1 LQDLQDE
8 ESGKYLVILVN
19 PVNPVHT
26 IFLSME
32 LEIGL
37 ALLLLI
43 VLSLLAT
50 VDMAFAQL
58 SDVGLRRLIGENG
71 DKPEPKS
78 IPFLHQAL
86 ENRPRFSFA
95 LSAMIQILLV
105 VVAVLITSIS
115 LRLFPNPRLVLVGLF
130 AGLILAGIFRQLIP
144 LFIST
149 RNPEGTLLFLLP
161 IVRPFFP
168 IMTFVADPFQRLF
181 DRSRRKDQVTE
192 TGEEQEEDD
201 DSGDLQ
207 ALIDVGEAEGI
218 LEEEE
223 GELIHSII
231 EFGDTRVSEVMTP
244 RPDIVAVPDNAT
256 VREARDII
264 LDSKYSRL
272 PVYRE
277 QIDNVEGMIYV
288 RDLLQYWAEG
298 REEECIKSLVRS
310 VYFIPETKP
319 VAELLEEMQKA
330 HAQLAMV
337 IDEYGGICGLVTV
350 EDILEEIVGEIEDE
364 DIAGEELEEI
374 VEGADGSYEVLG
386 STEIGKIERLF
397 DMEIEDDDFT
407 TIAGLVINESGRVPA
422 VSERLTIRGLQV
434 ELLEADERRILRL
447 RVRKAPEEDASKVD
461 HKESQKAQTS

>member
-1 LQDLQDE
+1 
-8 ESGKYLVILVN
+8 
-19 PVNPVHT
+19 
-26 IFLSME
+26 ME

-71 DKPEPKS
+71 DKPEEGPS
-78 IPFLHQAL
+78 RLFLRQAL

-95 LSAMIQILLV
+95 LAAMIQILLV

-115 LRLFPNPRLVLVGLF
+115 LSLFPDPRLVLVGLL
-130 AGLILAGIFRQLIP
+130 AGLILAGIFRQLVP

-181 DRSRRKDQVTE
+181 DRSRRKDQVAE
-192 TGEEQEEDD
+192 DNEEEEDDD

-231 EFGDTRVSEVMTP
+231 EFGDTHVSEVMTP
-244 RPDIVAVPDNAT
+244 RPDIVAVPANAT
-256 VREARDII
+256 AREVRDII
-264 LDSKYSRL
+264 LESKYSRI

-288 RDLLQYWAEG
+288 RDLLQFWAEG
-298 REEECIKSLVRS
+298 REDESIKSLVRP
-310 VYFIPETKP
+310 VYDVPETKP
-319 VAELLEEMQKA
+319 VADLLEEMQKA
-330 HAQLAMV
+330 HLQLAMV
-337 IDEYGGICGLVTV
+337 IDEYGGVCGLVTV

-374 VEGADGSYEVLG
+374 IENNDGSYDVLG
-386 STEIGKIERLF
+386 STEIGKIERIF
-397 DMEIEDDDFT
+397 DMEIEADDFT
-407 TIAGLVINESGRVPA
+407 TIAGLVINESGKVPA
-422 VSERLTIRGLQV
+422 IGERLTIRGLEV
-434 ELLEADERRILRL
+434 EVLEADERRILRL
-447 RVRKAPEEDASKVD
+447 RVRQAHEENASAVNY
-461 HKESQKAQTS
+461 KESKAQTP

>member
-1 LQDLQDE
+1 
-8 ESGKYLVILVN
+8 
-19 PVNPVHT
+19 
-26 IFLSME
+26 ME

-37 ALLLLI
+37 ALLLLM

-50 VDMAFAQL
+50 VDMAFNQL

-71 DKPEPKS
+71 EKPEPRS
-78 IPFLHQAL
+78 RQFLRQAL

-115 LRLFPNPRLVLVGLF
+115 LRLFPDPRLVLVGLV

-149 RNPEGTLLFLLP
+149 TNPEATLLFLLP
-161 IVRPFFP
+161 AIRPFFP
-168 IMTFVADPFQRLF
+168 IMAFIADPFQRLF
-181 DRSRRKDQVTE
+181 DRSRRKDQVAE
-192 TGEEQEEDD
+192 EGEEEEDDD

-244 RPDIVAVPDNAT
+244 RPDIVAVPLSAS
-256 VREARDII
+256 VREARDVI
-264 LDSKYSRL
+264 LESKYSRL
-272 PVYRE
+272 PVYRD

-288 RDLLQYWAEG
+288 RDLLQCWADDKQD
-298 REEECIKSLVRS
+298 CSIKPLIRT
-310 VYFIPETKP
+310 VYFVPETKP

-330 HAQLAMV
+330 HVQLSMV
-337 IDEYGGICGLVTV
+337 IDEYGGVCGLVTV

-374 VEGADGSYEVLG
+374 VERGDGSYEVSA

-397 DMEIEDDDFT
+397 DMEIEADDFT
-407 TIAGLVINESGRVPA
+407 TIAGLVINESGTVPA
-422 VSERLTIRGLQV
+422 VGELLTIRGLEV
-434 ELLEADERRILRL
+434 EVLEADERRILRL
-447 RVRKAPEEDASKVD
+447 RVRKAQQENASEVG
-461 HKESQKAQTS
+461 HG

>member
-1 LQDLQDE
+1 
-8 ESGKYLVILVN
+8 
-19 PVNPVHT
+19 
-26 IFLSME
+26 ME

-58 SDVGLRRLIGENG
+58 SDVGLRRLTGENG
-71 DKPEPKS
+71 EKPEQRS
-78 IPFLHQAL
+78 RHFLQHAL

-115 LRLFPNPRLVLVGLF
+115 LRLFPDPRLVLVGLV

-161 IVRPFFP
+161 FIRPFFP
-168 IMTFVADPFQRLF
+168 IMAFIADPFQRLF
-181 DRSRRKDQVTE
+181 DRSRRKVQVAE
-192 TGEEQEEDD
+192 EGEDEEDDD

-244 RPDIVAVPDNAT
+244 RPDIVAVPESAS
-256 VREARDII
+256 VREARDVI

-272 PVYRE
+272 PVYRD
-277 QIDNVEGMIYV
+277 QIDNVEGLIYV
-288 RDLLQYWAEG
+288 RDLLQCWAEG
-298 REEECIKSLVRS
+298 KEDCSIKPLIRS
-310 VYFIPETKP
+310 VYFVPETKP

-330 HAQLAMV
+330 HVQLAMV
-337 IDEYGGICGLVTV
+337 IDEYGGVCGLVTV

-364 DIAGEELEEI
+364 DIAGEELLEI
-374 VEGADGSYEVLG
+374 VESTDGSYEVPA

-397 DMEIEDDDFT
+397 DMEIEADDFT
-407 TIAGLVINESGRVPA
+407 TIAGLVINESGTVPA
-422 VSERLTIRGLQV
+422 VGEVLTIRGLEV
-434 ELLEADERRILRL
+434 EVLEADERRILRL
-447 RVRKAPEEDASKVD
+447 RVRKAQHENASEAG
-461 HKESQKAQTS
+461 HG

>member
-1 LQDLQDE
+1 
-8 ESGKYLVILVN
+8 
-19 PVNPVHT
+19 
-26 IFLSME
+26 ME

-71 DKPEPKS
+71 DKPERPS
-78 IPFLHQAL
+78 RQFLRQAL
-86 ENRPRFSFA
+86 ENRPGFSFA
-95 LSAMIQILLV
+95 LSATIQILLV
-105 VVAVLITSIS
+105 VVAVLITSLS
-115 LRLFPNPRLVLVGLF
+115 LTLFPDPRLVPVGLF

-149 RNPEGTLLFLLP
+149 RNPESTLLFLLP

-168 IMTFVADPFQRLF
+168 IMTFIADPFQRLF
-181 DRSRRKDQVTE
+181 DRSRRKDQITE
-192 TGEEQEEDD
+192 TGDVEEEDG

-218 LEEEE
+218 LEEVV
-223 GELIHSII
+223 GELVHSII

-244 RPDIVAVPDNAT
+244 RPDIVAVPENAT
-256 VREARDII
+256 VREARDVI

-277 QIDNVEGMIYV
+277 QIDNVEGIIYV
-288 RDLLQYWAEG
+288 RDLLQCWAEG
-298 REEECIKSLVRS
+298 REDEGIKSLVRP
-310 VYFIPETKP
+310 VYDVPETKQ
-319 VAELLEEMQKA
+319 VAELLKEMQKA
-330 HAQLAMV
+330 HFQLAMV
-337 IDEYGGICGLVTV
+337 IDEYGGVCGLVTV

-364 DIAGEELEEI
+364 DIAGEELEDI
-374 VEGADGSYEVLG
+374 VEGEDGSYEVLG

-407 TIAGLVINESGRVPA
+407 TIAGLVVNESGRVPA
-422 VSERLTIRGLQV
+422 AGEGLTIRGLEV
-434 ELLEADERRILRL
+434 EVLEADERRILRL
-447 RVRKAPEEDASKVD
+447 RVGKAQEEDGSEVD
-461 HKESQKAQTS
+461 HEESQKAQTS